1 MKQLKCACLD
11 GLDATCVDVEA
22 TFTKGLPSF
31 SIVGLANS
39 SIQESK
45 DRVKSALL
53 VNGFKFPPL
62 KITINLSPSDLAKSG
77 THFDLPIALLIALQN
92 EKSIN
97 FQDFFVFGELGLDGT
112 LKDTKSTFVLI
123 LSLAQKG
130 LIKNVLVPESSV
142 AKISKIPNINV
153 YSVKTLTQAMD
164 FFKFSN
170 KEVYKKEVE
179 NFEYNSVNVNENSY
193 FYSEH
198 YALDFNDVKGQTLAK
213 KAALIASA
221 GNHNILF
228 EGSPGCGKSMITK
241 RLQFILPPMSLE
253 EILEK
258 AKLDSLDINEPDF
271 SPLRV
276 FRNPHHSST
285 KASIFGGG
293 SINAKIG
300 EVALSHN
307 GMLFF
312 DELPHFG
319 KPILEA
325 LREPLEDNKILISRV
340 NSKVNYPT
348 KFMFVGALNPCPCGN
363 LLSKNKECRCNDL
376 EINRYKSRLSDPF
389 LDRMDLFVIMS
400 EINSNDKS
408 DVTSKQLHK
417 KVLDAFIMQKRRG
430 QKELNGKLCD
440 EEIRK
445 HCILNS
451 ESQSILEQ
459 AIQSYSLSFRGINK
473 ILKVSRTIADL
484 DVSQHIQ
491 RTHLLEALSYRKR

>member
-22 TFTKGLPSF
+22 TFTKGLPNF
-31 SIVGLANS
+31 SIVGLASS

-53 VNGFKFPPL
+53 TNEFKFPPL
-62 KITINLSPSDLAKSG
+62 KIIINLSPSDLAKSG
-77 THFDLPIALLIALQN
+77 THFDLPIALLLALQN
-92 EKSIN
+92 EKSVK
-97 FQDFFVFGELGLDGT
+97 FDDFFVFGELGLDGT
-112 LKDTKSTFVLI
+112 LKDTKSIFVLI
-123 LSLAQKG
+123 LSLAQRG
-130 LIKNVLVPESSV
+130 LIKNVLVPVSSV
-142 AKISKIPNINV
+142 EKISKIPNINV
-153 YSVKTLTQAMD
+153 YSVKTLSQAID

-170 KEVYKKEVE
+170 KENSKNIFD
-179 NFEYNSVNVNENSY
+179 NFEYNNVEVYKKKY
-193 FYSEH
+193 FYDTK
-198 YALDFNDVKGQTLAK
+198 YILDFTDVKGQVLAK

-241 RLQFILPPMSLE
+241 RLQYILPPMSLE

-258 AKLDSLDINEPDF
+258 AKLDSLDIVEPDF

-276 FRNPHHSST
+276 FRSPHHSST

-293 SINAKIG
+293 SITAKVG

-325 LREPLEDNKILISRV
+325 LREPLEDYKILISRV
-340 NSKVNYPT
+340 NSKVSYPT

-363 LLSKNKECRCNDL
+363 LLSAKKECRCN
-376 EINRYKSRLSDPF
+376 EVEVTRYKNKLSDPF
-389 LDRMDLFVIMS
+389 LDRMDLFVIMNEVS
-400 EINSNDKS
+400 SSDLA
-408 DVTSKQLHK
+408 DVTSAQLHK
-417 KVLDAFIMQKRRG
+417 RVLDAFVMQKQRG
-430 QKELNGKLCD
+430 QTQLNGKLND
-440 EEIRK
+440 EDITKYCVLENESKEILDK
-445 HCILNS
+445 AVENF
-451 ESQSILEQ
+451 
-459 AIQSYSLSFRGINK
+459 SLSFRGINK

-484 DVSQHIQ
+484 SMSELILKS
-491 RTHLLEALSYRKR
+491 HLLEALSYRKR

>member
-11 GLDATCVDVEA
+11 GLDSTCVDVEA

-31 SIVGLANS
+31 SIVGLASS

-53 VNGFKFPPL
+53 TNEFKFPPL

-77 THFDLPIALLIALQN
+77 THFDLPIALLVALQN
-92 EKSIN
+92 EKSVD
-97 FQDFFVFGELGLDGT
+97 FKDFFVFGELGLDGR
-112 LKDTKSTFVLI
+112 LKDTKSIFVLI

-130 LIKNVLVPESSV
+130 LVKNVLVPLDSV
-142 AKISKIPNINV
+142 KKVSKIPNINV
-153 YSVKTLTQAMD
+153 YSVKTLNEAID
-164 FFKFSN
+164 FFRFSN
-170 KEVYKKEVE
+170 KDVHKNIVE
-179 NFEYNSVNVNENSY
+179 NFEYSYVNVSDNNY
-193 FYSEH
+193 FYDKKYS
-198 YALDFNDVKGQTLAK
+198 LDFNDVKGQVLAK

-258 AKLDSLDINEPDF
+258 AKLDSLDIVEPDF
-271 SPLRV
+271 SPIRV

-293 SINAKIG
+293 STTAKIG

-325 LREPLEDNKILISRV
+325 LREPLEDHKILISRV

-363 LLSKNKECRCNDL
+363 LLSTKKECRCNDL
-376 EINRYKSRLSDPF
+376 EISRYKNKLSDPF
-389 LDRMDLFVIMS
+389 LDRMDLFVVMN
-400 EINSNDKS
+400 EVNVNDKS
-408 DVTSKQLHK
+408 DVTSSQLHK
-417 KVLDAFIMQKRRG
+417 KVLDAFLMQKRRG

-440 EEIRK
+440 EDINK
-445 HCILNS
+445 YCILQN
-451 ESQSILEQ
+451 ESLEILEK
-459 AIQSYSLSFRGINK
+459 AIENYSLSFRGINK

-484 DVSQHIQ
+484 DLCESIEKS
-491 RTHLLEALSYRKR
+491 HLLEALSYRKR